1 MKINKNRQYVNNMKK
16 IRPTVLL
23 KQDVWIKKNSTFVSE
38 ISHES
43 MNSSQSKDN
52 NILFQFI
59 SIIWQMWNRNIYIY
73 VLQNL

>member
-38 ISHES
+38 ISHEH
-43 MNSSQSKDN
+43 
-52 NILFQFI
+52 FI
-59 SIIWQMWNRNIYIY
+59 SIY
-73 VLQNL
+73 